1 MEHKDNLLG
10 VIQVL
15 LKYARYIITI
25 CILVS
30 LGSIIIALLLPVY
43 YKASTIFLATNA
55 DLLTERGI
63 FGTTSRD
70 PQPFGNNNDNDRL
83 LTIAES
89 DELLDYLIKSFH
101 LYKHYDIDSTSQKA
115 PHYIRLHLRDLYVV
129 QKTKRDALQLSIE
142 DKDPVLAANMANAA
156 REKIDAIN
164 LNMAKQVQLQQI
176 STIEQNNSEKEKTI
190 QKLRDSIQSVR
201 SKYSIYNVSTQSESL
216 SELLSSRKTDLIASK
231 ATLEAIKASKSA
243 KLRDTIILLDAHI
256 KGLEKELEQLLLN
269 AENFN
274 EGMPLV
280 EDLQEQYGQAIR
292 QVTYDK
298 ERLKQLQTSLNAALS
313 SVILV
318 EQANVPVIKS
328 RPNRAV
334 LVIASVAAAFIF
346 SVLGVLVF
354 DTYKDTNW
362 KEIWKDS
369 TDTSIK

>member
-1 MEHKDNLLG
+1 M
-10 VIQVL
+10 
-15 LKYARYIITI
+15 
-25 CILVS
+25 
-30 LGSIIIALLLPVY
+30 
-43 YKASTIFLATNA
+43 ATNA
-55 DLLTERGI
+55 DLLTERGV

-101 LYKHYDIDSTSQKA
+101 LYKHYDIDSTSRKA

-176 STIEQNNSEKEKTI
+176 STIEQNNLEKEKTI

-231 ATLEAIKASKSA
+231 ATLEAIKASKSI

-256 KGLEKELEQLLLN
+256 QGLEKELEQLLLN
-269 AENFN
+269 AEDFN

-298 ERLKQLQTSLNAALS
+298 ERLKQLQTSLNSALS

-318 EQANVPVIKS
+318 EQANVSVIKS
-328 RPNRAV
+328 RPNRAI

-362 KEIWKDS
+362 KAIWKDS
-369 TDTSIK
+369 TDTSIE